1 MNRAKLLN
9 SLALAALLS
18 GATLM
23 GAGAEL
29 ATPAIPAA
37 AGIILGCALITWGV
51 CNPGINGLGMILVGA
66 AVLGGFVMLL
76 AQAAM
81 PGAAVPSWL
90 WFVGV
95 LLTMFGLGWRI
106 LRPAD

>member
-1 MNRAKLLN
+1 MNRAKLLD

-37 AGIILGCALITWGV
+37 AGIILACALITWGV
-51 CNPGINGLGMILVGA
+51 SNPGINGLGMILVGA
-66 AVLGGFVMLL
+66 AVLGGFLMLL
-76 AQAAM
+76 VQIAV

-90 WFVGV
+90 WFVSL
-95 LLTMFGLGWRI
+95 LLTMFGLARRI
-106 LRPAD
+106 LRPAY